1 MKNDVIYK
9 PRAGIK
15 SSPPDERMDR
25 REFLKRAGLAGAGLA
40 RLTSGGLALGVIQQP
55 LRAQPDD
62 TLPTRVLGRT
72 KERVSI
78 LGLGTAPVGEGPV
91 EVQEGIRIFSEV
103 LDRGVTYVDTARIYG
118 EAEEMLGHIIP
129 KRRDKLFVVT
139 KVSTDSAVRAE
150 QSLNESLHQ
159 LKTDHLDL
167 VHIHSI
173 GSKNL
178 DRVLAGDG
186 VLEYLLKQKEA
197 GKIRFIGISGH
208 NRPANFVRMI
218 QTDQI
223 DVLMC
228 VMNYADRNIYDFES
242 KVLPEARKRNVGC
255 VAMKVYAGIKGGFP
269 NHRSGHVGCVTEPA
283 YLPQA
288 LAYALDLEGVS
299 VAVVGPYTVEQAI
312 QNVEFARKYTPLSQE
327 QRASLMEYG
336 RKLAETLG
344 PRYGSVT

>member
-1 MKNDVIYK
+1 MKNYNDN
-9 PRAGIK
+9 K
-15 SSPPDERMDR
+15 SRVTSAQSRRIDR
-25 REFLKRAGLAGAGLA
+25 RAFIKRAGYAGAGMA
-40 RLTSGGLALGVIQQP
+40 LALMQQP
-55 LRAQPDD
+55 LRAQMDEE
-62 TLPTRVLGRT
+62 LPKRVLGRT
-72 KERVSI
+72 KEKITI

-91 EVQEGIRIFSEV
+91 NIQDGIRIFSEV

-118 EAEEMLGHIIP
+118 EAEEMLGYIIP

-139 KVSTDSAVRAE
+139 KVSTDNAAKAE
-150 QSLNESLHQ
+150 QSLNESLNR
-159 LKTDHLDL
+159 LKTDHIDL

-173 GSKNL
+173 GGRNL
-178 DRVLAGDG
+178 DRVLASDG
-186 VLEYLLKQKEA
+186 VLEFLLKQKET

-228 VMNYADRNIYDFES
+228 VMNHADRNIYNFEG

-269 NHRSGHVGCVTEPA
+269 NHGSGFVGCATEPEQ
-283 YLPQA
+283 LPHA
-288 LAYALDLEGVS
+288 MAYALDLEGVS

-312 QNVEFARKYTPLSQE
+312 QNVEFARKYKPLLKE
-327 QRASLMEYG
+327 QRDSLLGYG
-336 RKLAETLG
+336 KKLAESLG
-344 PRYGSVT
+344 PRYGPVI

>member
-1 MKNDVIYK
+1 MNSDFVHKSHTDSTGGK
-9 PRAGIK
+9 CTSSSEGIN
-15 SSPPDERMDR
+15 R
-25 REFLKRAGLAGAGLA
+25 REFLKKAGCAGAGLA
-40 RLTSGGLALGVIQQP
+40 IAAIQQQG
-55 LRAQPDD
+55 RAQTGD
-62 TLPTRVLGRT
+62 TLPKRVLGRT
-72 KERVSI
+72 KEKVSI
-78 LGLGTAPVGEGPV
+78 LGLGTAPVGEGPIGV
-91 EVQEGIRIFSEV
+91 EEGIRIFSEAI
-103 LDRGVTYVDTARIYG
+103 DRGVTYIDTARIYG
-118 EAEEMLGHIIP
+118 NAEEILGHIIP

-139 KVSTDSAVRAE
+139 KVSTDNAARAE
-150 QSLNESLHQ
+150 QSLSESLGR
-159 LKTDHLDL
+159 LKIEHLDL

-173 GSKNL
+173 GSKKI
-178 DRVLAGDG
+178 DRVLAKDG
-186 VLEYLLKQKEA
+186 VLEFLLKQKEA

-208 NRPANFVRMI
+208 NRPPNFVRML

-269 NHRSGHVGCVTEPA
+269 NHRSGYVGCATEPS

-312 QNVEFARKYTPLSQE
+312 QNVEFARKYTPLSEE
-327 QRASLMEYG
+327 QRASLLEYG
-336 RKLAETLG
+336 RKLAEGLG
-344 PRYGSVT
+344 PRYGPVT

>member
-1 MKNDVIYK
+1 MKNDNVH
-9 PRAGIK
+9 RSHAARTNDG
-15 SSPPDERMDR
+15 MNR
-25 REFLKRAGLAGAGLA
+25 REFIKRAGCAGAGLA
-40 RLTSGGLALGVIQQP
+40 LVAMQQP
-55 LRAQPDD
+55 LRAQSSDVPA
-62 TLPTRVLGRT
+62 TRVLGRT
-72 KERVSI
+72 KAKVSI

-91 EVQEGIRIFSEV
+91 EIQEGIRIFSEA

-118 EAEEMLGHIIP
+118 EAEEMLGHILP

-139 KVSTDSAVRAE
+139 KVSTDSAARAE
-150 QSLNESLHQ
+150 QSLNESLRQ
-159 LKTDHLDL
+159 LKIDHLDL

-178 DRVLAGDG
+178 DRVVASDG

-197 GKIRFIGISGH
+197 GKLRFIGISGH
-208 NRPANFVRMI
+208 NRPANFVRML

-269 NHRSGHVGCVTEPA
+269 NHRSGYVGCATEPA

-288 LAYALDLEGVS
+288 MAYALDLEGVS

-312 QNVEFARKYTPLSQE
+312 QNVEFACKYAPLSE
-327 QRASLMEYG
+327 SQRASLMERG

>member
-1 MKNDVIYK
+1 MKKNSNHK
-9 PRAGIK
+9 SRATSAQGRRI
-15 SSPPDERMDR
+15 DR
-25 REFLKRAGLAGAGLA
+25 RAFIKRAGYAGAGLA
-40 RLTSGGLALGVIQQP
+40 LALIQQP
-55 LRAQPDD
+55 LRAGTDEE
-62 TLPTRVLGRT
+62 LPKHVLGRT
-72 KERVSI
+72 KEKVTI

-91 EVQEGIRIFSEV
+91 EIQEGIRIFSEAI
-103 LDRGVTYVDTARIYG
+103 DRGVNYIDTARIYG

-139 KVSTDSAVRAE
+139 KVSTDSAAKAE
-150 QSLNESLHQ
+150 QSLNESLGR
-159 LKTDHLDL
+159 LKIDHIDL

-173 GSKNL
+173 GGKNI
-178 DRVLAGDG
+178 DRVLASDG
-186 VLEYLLKQKEA
+186 VLEFLLKQKEA

-228 VMNYADRNIYDFES
+228 VMNHADRNIYDFEG

-269 NHRSGHVGCVTEPA
+269 NHGSGFIGCATEPER
-283 YLPQA
+283 LPDA
-288 LAYALDLEGVS
+288 MAYALDLEGVS
-299 VAVVGPYTVEQAI
+299 VAVVGPYTVEQAV
-312 QNVEFARKYTPLSQE
+312 QNVEFARKYKPLSQE

-336 RKLAETLG
+336 RKLAESLG
-344 PRYGSVT
+344 PRYGPVI

>member
-1 MKNDVIYK
+1 M
-9 PRAGIK
+9 
-15 SSPPDERMDR
+15 
-25 REFLKRAGLAGAGLA
+25 
-40 RLTSGGLALGVIQQP
+40 QQP
-55 LRAQPDD
+55 LRAGTDEE
-62 TLPTRVLGRT
+62 LPKHVLGRT
-72 KERVSI
+72 KEKVTI

-91 EVQEGIRIFSEV
+91 EIQEGIRIFSEAI
-103 LDRGVTYVDTARIYG
+103 DRGVNYIDTARIYG

-139 KVSTDSAVRAE
+139 KVSTDSAAKAE
-150 QSLNESLHQ
+150 QSLNESLGR
-159 LKTDHLDL
+159 LKIDHIDL

-173 GSKNL
+173 GGKNI
-178 DRVLAGDG
+178 DRVLASDG
-186 VLEYLLKQKEA
+186 VLEFLLKQKEA

-228 VMNYADRNIYDFES
+228 VMNHADRNIYDFEG

-269 NHRSGHVGCVTEPA
+269 NHGSGFIGCATEPER
-283 YLPQA
+283 LPDA
-288 LAYALDLEGVS
+288 MAYALDLEGVS
-299 VAVVGPYTVEQAI
+299 VAVVGPYTVEQAV
-312 QNVEFARKYTPLSQE
+312 QNVEFARKYKPLSQE

-336 RKLAETLG
+336 RKLAESLG
-344 PRYGSVT
+344 PRYGPVI